1 MKKSR
6 FSKQQIINI
15 LKEADAGMKMQGLCR
30 QYGISNAIYYKVR
43 GPKRSND
50 QDGELIEALNQTVEK
65 RTHAGASGSAMT
77 ACG

>member
-15 LKEADAGMKMQGLCR
+15 LKEADAGKKIQDLCR
-30 QYGISNAIYYKVR
+30 QYGISNAIYYKVH

-50 QDGELIEALNQTVEK
+50 QEDELIEPLNQTVEK

-77 ACG
+77 TCG